1 MQQKE
6 KRQGTEPGT
15 KQKDRK
21 QRDRNK
27 KQKKLWAGTHII
39 WRALS

>member
-15 KQKDRK
+15 KQKETER
-21 QRDRNK
+21 